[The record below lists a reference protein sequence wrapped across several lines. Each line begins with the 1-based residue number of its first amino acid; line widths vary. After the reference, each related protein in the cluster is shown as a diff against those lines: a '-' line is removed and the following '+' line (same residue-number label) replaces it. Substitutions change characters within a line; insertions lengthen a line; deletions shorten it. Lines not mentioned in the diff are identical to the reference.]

1 MVNQLESVF
10 DISAEADKAVSGG
23 GQWASLFFFLCHSS
37 NAWGLLDHD
46 GSPRTARR
54 DALWELSQP

>member
-23 GQWASLFFFLCHSS
+23 GPMGVFVFFLCHSS

-46 GSPRTARR
+46 GSPRTAR
-54 DALWELSQP
+54 